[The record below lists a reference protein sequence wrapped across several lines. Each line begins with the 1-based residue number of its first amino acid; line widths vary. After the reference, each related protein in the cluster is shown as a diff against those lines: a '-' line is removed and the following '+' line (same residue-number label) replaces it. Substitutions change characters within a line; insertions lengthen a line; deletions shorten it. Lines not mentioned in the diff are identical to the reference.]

1 MSGSRFSDL
10 GRCLLCSR
18 VFAFLGVFA
27 LVLGRGALAQEARDV
42 EAEFRAIVA
51 SVDETKEKIGKAE
64 EALGKAEELVKANPR
79 VGEETKKKLLDTIG
93 ESRKGL
99 SQHAKG
105 FEKLSGYGAQATSAL
120 DAYHEVCA
128 LKEALDG
135 NLSDQL
141 SYLARA
147 MQQYGGDVPIL
158 GKPLEIYGEV
168 TQKLVEATDRLE
180 KGIRETRNQGA
191 IGGPGFY
198 GGTRDP
204 RYRKLVEQF
213 GKPFADADRFVPSS
227 PIEVY
232 RPDRDPSNPSP
243 VALIWDKEAEGG
255 GRWHRLEDVPV
266 EQIFRDV
273 RLAGGKRPA
282 PAVLVRLGQDYEKTY
297 RRQREAGDAMAGY
310 FAAHAAIV
318 ARGGLDP
325 AWTSVVARR
334 TLQEPGSTVLQA
346 VRTPEVFRAKFV
358 YDPGFAEQAIRL
370 LADLRRQM
378 EQDGLTGGAS
388 EIDALARRYGISLP
402 SRIPPSLELGKLSGE
417 AAKNL
422 LLKAV
427 LRNSELPTGIIWE
440 GPTFRNGT
448 STINPS
454 WQGKKRIQCRTRSKD
469 EDYQMHCDLRYQV
482 SPDSLADFQAFY
494 LSRGY
499 RVCEGFPD
507 GVIKDDVP
515 GPRVFYYLYF
525 WKGPHFNGLVY
536 IDGYIDYTSTD
547 EPCNPPHNARRAQA
561 VAFLKAECVRI
572 AKLICSRLPEEAVE
586 GSARADGAGRGIP
599 PHGAHWSWSV
609 RPDWTQSAKY
619 RSISFW

>member
-10 GRCLLCSR
+10 ARCLPCSR
-18 VFAFLGVFA
+18 VLALLGVFA

-64 EALGKAEELVKANPR
+64 EALGKAEELLKANPR

-158 GKPLEIYGEV
+158 GKPLEIYGEI

-191 IGGPGFY
+191 VGGPGFY
-198 GGTRDP
+198 GGTRDA

-213 GKPFADADRFVPSS
+213 GKQFADADRFVPSS

-232 RPDRDPSNPSP
+232 RPDRDPGNPSP

-273 RLAGGKRPA
+273 RLAGGKRPG
-282 PAVLVRLGQDYEKTY
+282 PDVLVRLGQGYEKTY

-310 FAAHAAIV
+310 FAAHAAIA

-358 YDPGFAEQAIRL
+358 YDPGFAGQAIRL
-370 LADLRRQM
+370 LAELRRQM
-378 EQDGLTGGAS
+378 EQDGLTAGAS

-402 SRIPPSLELGKLSGE
+402 SQIPPSLELGKLSEE

-427 LRNSELPTGIIWE
+427 LRNSELPTGITWG

-448 STINPS
+448 STICPS

-482 SPDSLADFQAFY
+482 SPDSLADLQAFY

-499 RVCEGFPD
+499 RVCEGFPN
-507 GVIKDDVP
+507 GVITDDVP
-515 GPRVFYYLYF
+515 GPRVSYHLYF

-547 EPCNPPHNARRAQA
+547 EPCNPPYKARRAQA
-561 VAFLKAECVRI
+561 VVFLKAECIRI

-586 GSARADGAGRGIP
+586 GSPRGEGAGRGIP
-599 PHGAHWSWSV
+599 PHGAH
-609 RPDWTQSAKY
+609 
-619 RSISFW
+619 